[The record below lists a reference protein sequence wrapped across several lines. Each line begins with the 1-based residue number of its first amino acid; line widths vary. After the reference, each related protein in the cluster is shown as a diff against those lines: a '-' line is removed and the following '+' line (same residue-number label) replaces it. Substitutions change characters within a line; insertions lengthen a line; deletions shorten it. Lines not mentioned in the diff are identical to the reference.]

1 MTSTSPVRKEYRRL
15 TGIQQDLVGKREV
28 LDRRIDRL
36 NSLKLEFDQLATG
49 PDLISKLEALEEA
62 RDECLAKC
70 LSIEDEIEDVP
81 EFHSDDRVTCHLHQ
95 IWSDQ
100 CSDLHTRKQT
110 DFSGQYTV
118 FQDEKRNMA
127 YFGYMVGRKVSL
139 TEWLLDMHY
148 NHKASTR
155 QAMTGLTEV
164 CEILNSM
171 MDLADQDHND
181 AMAEAM
187 RKQMGA

>member
-1 MTSTSPVRKEYRRL
+1 MTSTSTIRKEYRRL
-15 TGIQQDLVGKREV
+15 TTLQQDLFTKREV
-28 LDRRIDRL
+28 FDKRINRL
-36 NSLKLEFDQLATG
+36 NSLKLELDRLGAG
-49 PDLISKLEALEEA
+49 PDLIGKLTKLEEA
-62 RDECLAKC
+62 REECLVRC
-70 LSIEDEIEDVP
+70 LWVEGELEDVH
-81 EFHSDDRVTCHLHQ
+81 EFHSDDRATCHLHQ

-100 CSDLHTRKQT
+100 CSDLHERKQT

-118 FQDEKRNMA
+118 FQDEKRNMV
-127 YFGYMVGRKVSL
+127 YFGYMVGRKESL

-148 NHKASTR
+148 NHKSSIK

-171 MDLADQDHND
+171 MDLAEQDHND

-187 RKQMGA
+187 HEKFGA